1 MSSEGPLPPSGAL
14 LEYVVHP
21 CIYIHVH
28 PLGPSPMHPMH
39 LIFATRCCEW
49 IEKSCECVMFRRLP
63 WERVARRQAV
73 DLSMCKTCLFPSTFD
88 ANKLGSIEDAKQ
100 FCVEFVSRMID

>member
-21 CIYIHVH
+21 WSMCIHVH
-28 PLGPSPMHPMH
+28 PIGPSPMHPMH
-39 LIFATRCCEW
+39 LIFGEW
-49 IEKSCECVMFRRLP
+49 IEKTSASVMFRRLP

-73 DLSMCKTCLFPSTFD
+73 DLSMCKTCLFPST
-88 ANKLGSIEDAKQ
+88 
-100 FCVEFVSRMID
+100 